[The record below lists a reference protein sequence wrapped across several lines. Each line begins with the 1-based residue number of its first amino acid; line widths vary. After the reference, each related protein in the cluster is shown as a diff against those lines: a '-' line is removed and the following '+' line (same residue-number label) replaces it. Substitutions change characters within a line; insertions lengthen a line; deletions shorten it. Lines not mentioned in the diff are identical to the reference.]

1 MTENKT
7 ILNKGGGGLR
17 ETEKEKSLI
26 FWGLSFVYS
35 GLMQTADNFDD
46 SLEGKGE

>member
-7 ILNKGGGGLR
+7 ILNKEGGLR
-17 ETEKEKSLI
+17 KRKKGKSLI